1 LKRVIIFAIFVLVL
15 LQGCG
20 KQSPGSEDKQ
30 VISEKDIQGFDPDI
44 QEQLKRGQDVT
55 VIEKTSFDNI
65 QAALKDDKITK
76 EQSVMLTLVANYDPG
91 NLPEEYKGAEPTEGR
106 SSSVQEA
113 VYWLHE
119 NWGTLNAKSKELL
132 LPFYVLPSDPK
143 SFFNPNNIEK
153 RNAMMQKLE
162 VIPSVVAVD
171 DELKVVDDVLTVTPR
186 RQVSIFFIGNSSN
199 RERVPWID
207 EAVRAAW
214 PKFESLLGKRP
225 TEIVY
230 IYIQDTGSNYGVA
243 YMWNDNGTR
252 RCVIEVSNSKDKIT
266 TQSTAAHELFHCF
279 QFYIP
284 LKYDVEPRKWMME
297 ATATWSEHY
306 VFPEYNSEFEYLPRF
321 FSTLE
326 QDMITYGDNMEYSR
340 YMWYL
345 FVTQYAGSESIVKAN
360 LFSVKDTDGR
370 KVVGSIDNFGLV
382 FEEFALWNWNLDP
395 ELRYA
400 DSPSFP
406 SPLVKNKA
414 AYPNGDSYEQRIYN
428 SKKESQEFMTLSNLA
443 INYRL
448 AVFTDNI
455 DKVVY
460 KFNDVGD
467 SEHRRQ
473 VLVKIGD
480 VWHWEDWTDIKE
492 RKFCRTRPEEKVKA
506 ILLIGS
512 DAKWDGM
519 EGYVMGYKVDTTGKC
534 NPEWHGTT
542 SFSWSFSH
550 TENFPE
556 NFLSGPAVQKY
567 MQDSRMTVYDTLVED
582 EENNEFLVT
591 DQFITYYYRET
602 QDTHYT
608 QSCGTQSHLIDAVTK
623 GSTHNKY
630 EIIDNDFYDSD
641 APDRLQGEDDADSIM
656 VDGKPTVYSVD
667 LESYGQTDYL
677 TTVDRRV
684 KVGKPCE
691 FDGLFTPSSSDTS
704 GTTVDISKGSRMIYV
719 PNDIKVERQAKRI
732 SGSQDLEIPWG
743 QHMIKGR
750 IDVDYS
756 YG

>member
-1 LKRVIIFAIFVLVL
+1 LKRVIIFAILVLVL

-20 KQSPGSEDKQ
+20 KQSPSSDEKQ
-30 VISEKDIQGFDPDI
+30 VISEKDMQGFDVDI
-44 QEQLKRGQDVT
+44 KEQLQRGQVKT
-55 VIEKTSFDNI
+55 IIEETSFDKI
-65 QAALKDDKITK
+65 QSALKQDKITK
-76 EQSVMLTLVANYDPG
+76 EQSVMLTLVANYDPD
-91 NLPEEYKGAEPTEGR
+91 NLPEEYKGAEPKEGR
-106 SSSVQEA
+106 SSAVQEA
-113 VYWLHE
+113 AYWLHE
-119 NWGTLNAKSKELL
+119 NWDTLDAKSKELL
-132 LPFYVLPSDPK
+132 LPFYVAPNDPK
-143 SFFNPNNIEK
+143 SFYHPVNKEK
-153 RNAMMQKLE
+153 RRAIMQKLE
-162 VIPSVVAVD
+162 VIPSAVAADGEWVI
-171 DELKVVDDVLTVTPR
+171 VDDVLTVTPR
-186 RQVSIFFIGNSSN
+186 RQVSMYYIGNSSN

-225 TEIVY
+225 TEIIYLY
-230 IYIQDTGSNYGVA
+230 IHDTGRNYGVA
-243 YMWNDNGTR
+243 YMSNINGTR
-252 RCVIEVSNSKDKIT
+252 RCVIEVSNSKDKST

-284 LKYDVEPRKWMME
+284 LKYDIEPRKWMME

-306 VFPEYNSEFEYLPRF
+306 VFPANNSEFEYLPRF

-340 YMWYL
+340 YIWYL
-345 FVTQYAGSESIVKAN
+345 FITQYRGDAGIVKEN

-370 KVVGSIDNFGLV
+370 KVVGSVENFGII

-395 ELRYA
+395 ELRYS
-400 DSPSFP
+400 DYPSFP
-406 SPLVKNKA
+406 SPLVKSSA
-414 AYPNGDSYEQRIYN
+414 AYPNGESYEQKIYN
-428 SKKESQEFMTLSNLA
+428 SKKENQEYMTLSNLA

-473 VLVKIGD
+473 ALVKIGD
-480 VWHWEDWTDIKE
+480 VWHWEDWTDTKE

-512 DAKWDGM
+512 NAKWDGM
-519 EGYVMGYKVDTTGKC
+519 EGYVMGYTVDTTGKC

-542 SFSWSFSH
+542 SFSWHF
-550 TENFPE
+550 TNTNEFPE
-556 NFLSGPAVQKY
+556 SFLSGPAVQTY
-567 MQDSRMTVYDTLVED
+567 LQESSMTVYDTLVED

-602 QDTHYT
+602 QDTRYT
-608 QSCGTQSHLIDAVTK
+608 QECGTQSHLIDAVTK
-623 GSTHNKY
+623 GSTHNSW
-630 EIIDNDFYDSD
+630 EIINQDFYDSD
-641 APDRLQGEDDADSIM
+641 APDRLQGEDDGIQM
-656 VDGKPTVYSVD
+656 DGKPTVYTVD

-677 TTVDRRV
+677 TTVDRRI

-704 GTTVDISKGSRMIYV
+704 GTTVDISHGSRMIYV
-719 PNDIKVERQAKRI
+719 PNDIKVERSGKRI
-732 SGSQDLEIPWG
+732 SGGQELEIPWG
-743 QHMIKGR
+743 TKTIKGR
-750 IDVDYS
+750 VDVDYS
-756 YG
+756 YS